1 MARFKE
7 IDMALQPHI
16 TFRHLDTSEAVKG
29 AIERHVDELEQFY
42 DRMIS
47 CRVVVDA
54 RHYHRRGRLY
64 HVSVTLFVPG
74 SEIVVNRDPSEKQS
88 HEDVLVAV
96 RDSMESAR
104 RQLEDYVDRMRA

>member
-1 MARFKE
+1 MG
-7 IDMALQPHI
+7 LQPQI

-29 AIERHVDELEQFY
+29 AIGRHVDELEQFY

-47 CRVVVDA
+47 CKVVVEA

-74 SEIVVNRDPSEKQS
+74 SEIVVNRDPTEKQS
-88 HEDVLVAV
+88 HEDVMVAV

-104 RQLEDYVDRMRA
+104 RQLEDHVRRIRA